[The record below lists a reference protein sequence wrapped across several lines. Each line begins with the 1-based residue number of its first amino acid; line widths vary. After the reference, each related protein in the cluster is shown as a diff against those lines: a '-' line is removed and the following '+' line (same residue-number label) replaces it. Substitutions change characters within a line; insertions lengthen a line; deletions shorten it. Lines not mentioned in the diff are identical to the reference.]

1 MVMLENLITPL
12 VISLSLGLGLG
23 LTKPQKL
30 YELSVDG

>member
-23 LTKPQKL
+23 LTKPQKR
-30 YELSVDG
+30 V